1 MCSSYAYYYNKY
13 WREANCEKKGFFSL
27 TVLEVHTLKSGSSIT
42 VVSDEDGGEQGS
54 TWTKDHPVSQQA
66 QKEQPS

>member
-1 MCSSYAYYYNKY
+1 MLITTTNTGERLIVKK
-13 WREANCEKKGFFSL
+13 KKGFFSL

>member
-1 MCSSYAYYYNKY
+1 MKK
-13 WREANCEKKGFFSL
+13 KKGFFSL